1 MEPRVAMTIRVPKSL
16 RDRLDGAAERDRRTV
31 SDYIVVTLEDAVAAS
46 EAAKAEPKPK
56 GR

>member
-1 MEPRVAMTIRVPKSL
+1 MTIRVPKSL
-16 RDRLDGAAERDRRTV
+16 RERLDKAAERDRRLV

-46 EAAKAEPKPK
+46 EAAAAAAAAKK